1 MGTGR
6 ATLSA
11 EQIACIVRDTIETF
25 TENENN
31 ISLTKGAKYWYRSA
45 LIWKKVMSKIT
56 KKGAVIITTPMW
68 GEKIKA
74 KITKIGVSRYH
85 LGIKGI
91 DRFYGGMTKTLAVL
105 QNYIGRLYIK
115 KYIENKYSSSTK

>member
-1 MGTGR
+1 MGTAR

-11 EQIACIVRDTIETF
+11 EQIAYIVRDTIETF
-25 TENENN
+25 AESEIN
-31 ISLTKGAKYWYRSA
+31 ISLTRDAKYWYRST
-45 LIWKKVMSKIT
+45 LIWKTVMSKIT
-56 KKGAVIITTPMW
+56 KKGAIIITTPMW

-74 KITKIGVSRYH
+74 KITKIGFSRYH
-85 LGIKGI
+85 LNVKGI
-91 DRFYGGMTKTLAVL
+91 DEFYGSMTKALAVL